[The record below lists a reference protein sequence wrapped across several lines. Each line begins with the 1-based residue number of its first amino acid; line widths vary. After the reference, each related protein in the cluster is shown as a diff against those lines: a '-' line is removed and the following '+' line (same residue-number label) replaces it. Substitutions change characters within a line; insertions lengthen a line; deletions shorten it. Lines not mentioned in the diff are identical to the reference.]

1 MATKAKPTATTNS
14 ASAKGLGPTLGD
26 KLNAAL
32 EHLHGGRPAEA
43 QKALEAL
50 LPEARE
56 AADFALLHRIRTTL
70 TALEVRLAKPEKIK
84 EQPDLVATV
93 HLNRH
98 ESQEAIQVL
107 DKALK
112 ADGENARF
120 HFLKATALAQLE
132 QVEQAAEAL
141 RRAVS
146 IDPGMQVLFRL
157 EKDFDHVR
165 YDSAFAA
172 FERD

>member
-1 MATKAKPTATTNS
+1 MATKAKSTATTNS
-14 ASAKGLGPTLGD
+14 ASAKGQEPTLGD
-26 KLNAAL
+26 KLNGAL
-32 EHLHGGRPAEA
+32 ELFHGGRFAEA
-43 QKALEAL
+43 KPALEAL
-50 LPEARE
+50 VAEARA
-56 AADFALLHRIRTTL
+56 AADFGMLHSLRATL
-70 TALEVRLAKPEKIK
+70 TALEARAAKQEKIK
-84 EQPDLVATV
+84 EQPDLAAMV

-98 ESQEAIQVL
+98 ESEAALEVL
-107 DKALK
+107 EKALK

-132 QVEQAAEAL
+132 MVEQSADAL
-141 RRAVS
+141 RKAVS
-146 IDPGMQVLFRL
+146 LDPGTQVLFRL